1 MDKELEKKF
10 AALADDMLKDFREMP
25 LENMEEVLDF
35 NEDEESIFNMIYNAK
50 SFLENGG
57 LRFRSRSREIT
68 CYNRRIRKAPQ
79 KHIAF
84 VVSSLISR

>member
-35 NEDEESIFNMIYNAK
+35 NEDEESIFSQEFSGEWRSAL
-50 SFLENGG
+50 SFPIKRNYML
-57 LRFRSRSREIT
+57 
-68 CYNRRIRKAPQ
+68 
-79 KHIAF
+79 
-84 VVSSLISR
+84 